1 MKKTIVVTVGDPAG
15 CGPFITLKAI
25 DEFNKKANFIVV
37 ADEVTLRKYSIFK
50 KVSRKIELIDVKTP
64 GINNLKLGCPSY
76 LGGKASINYLKI
88 ALKIIRKEKI
98 QKLVTAPLSKEAV
111 KMSLK
116 DFSGHTEFLASYFRV
131 RNVLMMMV
139 DGSFRVVLATRH
151 IPLRDVPSAITK
163 RLIQNTLK
171 LTHKS
176 LKDIFHIRNPRIA
189 VASLNPHAGVDTFL
203 DKEELLVKNVIDALP
218 FKVYGPYPSD
228 TLFLLYRHNK
238 YDCVIACYH
247 DQAMIP
253 FKLLFFKK
261 GVNVTLGLPIIR
273 VSPAHG
279 TAFDIVR
286 KKRIPSY
293 YSMLSALNIAEELS
307 L

>member
-1 MKKTIVVTVGDPAG
+1 MKKKIVVTVGDPAG

-25 DEFNKKANFIVV
+25 DRFNKKAHFIVV
-37 ADEVTLRKYSIFK
+37 ADRVILERYSIFK

-64 GINNLKLGCPSY
+64 GINNLELGCPSY
-76 LGGKASINYLKI
+76 LGGRASINYLKI
-88 ALKIIRKEKI
+88 ALKTIRKEKI
-98 QKLVTAPLSKEAV
+98 QNLVTAPLSKEAV

-116 DFSGHTEFLASYFRV
+116 NFSGHTEFLANYFKV

-139 DGSFRVVLATRH
+139 DGNFRVVLATRH

-163 RLIQNTLK
+163 RLMQNTLK

-203 DKEELLVKNVIDALP
+203 GKEELLVKDAIDTLP

-228 TLFLLYRHNK
+228 TLFLLYRRNK

-253 FKLLFFKK
+253 FKLLSFKK

-286 KKRIPSY
+286 ERKIPSH
-293 YSMLSALNIAEELS
+293 YSMFSAFNIAEKLS